1 MIRTAATLIVF
12 LALFTG
18 AAGAAADAPP
28 RIADERILLRT
39 NRGDLVLA
47 LYPDVAPR
55 HVQQI
60 LALVRLG
67 VYDSTWFHRVDP
79 TFVAQLTDAANRL
92 RPLTPEQQSALQRI
106 PAELSTTLR
115 HRAGTLS
122 MARYDDDMDSAE
134 SSFSILL
141 QPAPHLDGRYT
152 IFGELDRGADVLQ
165 AIASAP
171 RNGVA
176 PVDRIVV
183 EAAVVLTAAEVAQR
197 EEAGELLDAL
207 SYEPAAPA
215 DEIHAAA
222 SADTPQAAS
231 PIVPIGLAL
240 MIATSGVA
248 FLAAGRWPPQRAA
261 AFALLTVL
269 IGAFLLLRELAPR
282 ASHEPLLAMGVFF
295 ALVGVFKLMNRF
307 EAAARS

>member
-1 MIRTAATLIVF
+1 MIRAAAALIVLVTL
-12 LALFTG
+12 LAGT
-18 AAGAAADAPP
+18 AGAADDARP
-28 RIADERILLRT
+28 RLADERILLRT

-55 HVQQI
+55 HVAQI
-60 LALVRLG
+60 LALARLG

-92 RPLTPEQQSALQRI
+92 HPLTPEQQSALHRI

-115 HRAGTLS
+115 HRPGTLS
-122 MARYDDDMDSAE
+122 MARYDDDLDSAE

-141 QPAPHLDGRYT
+141 EPAPHLDGKYT
-152 IFGELDRGADVLQ
+152 IFGELERGADVLR
-165 AIASAP
+165 AIAEAP
-171 RNGVA
+171 RNGVT

-183 EAAVVLTAAEVAQR
+183 EQAVVLTAGDVAQM
-197 EEAGELLDAL
+197 EDLGELVGAIAGR
-207 SYEPAAPA
+207 PAAPVDVVEA
-215 DEIHAAA
+215 PPVTYAAE
-222 SADTPQAAS
+222 AS
-231 PIVPIGLAL
+231 PVVAVGLAL

-269 IGAFLLLRELAPR
+269 IAAFLLLRELAPR
-282 ASHEPLLAMGVFF
+282 ASHEPLLAAGVYFG
-295 ALVGVFKLMNRF
+295 LVGVFKLMNRF

>member
-1 MIRTAATLIVF
+1 MIRAAALIVLVTL
-12 LALFTG
+12 LAGT
-18 AAGAAADAPP
+18 AGAGDEARP
-28 RIADERILLRT
+28 RLADERILLRT

-55 HVQQI
+55 HVAQI

-92 RPLTPEQQSALQRI
+92 QPLTPEQQSALQRI
-106 PAELSTTLR
+106 PAELSTTLH
-115 HRAGTLS
+115 HRPGTLS
-122 MARYDDDMDSAE
+122 MARYDDDLDSAE

-141 QPAPHLDGRYT
+141 QPAPHLDGKYT
-152 IFGELDRGADVLQ
+152 IFGELERGSDVLR
-165 AIASAP
+165 AIAEAP

-176 PVDRIVV
+176 PVERIVV
-183 EAAVVLTAAEVAQR
+183 EDAVVLSAGEVAQM
-197 EEAGELLDAL
+197 EDFGELVRAL
-207 SYEPAAPA
+207 SGPPAPPA
-215 DEIHAAA
+215 DAPGTPL
-222 SADTPQAAS
+222 SDTLQAS
-231 PIVPIGLAL
+231 PPVVPIGLAL

-269 IGAFLLLRELAPR
+269 IAAFLLLRELTPR
-282 ASHEPLLAMGVFF
+282 ASHEPLLATGIFF
-295 ALVGVFKLMNRF
+295 GLVGVFKLMSRF